1 MYYQEII
8 AGTVGAENTYGTIYG
23 RIEEKPF
30 TYLRASTDDMT
41 GTLRAYVGQGE
52 FTDDPLLTFGG
63 YGVVKVPRL
72 QDLLQYICEQGYEHH
87 VSVNPS
93 RVAGAVAEALS
104 KYQGWDI
111 YYHR

>member
-1 MYYQEII
+1 
-8 AGTVGAENTYGTIYG
+8 VGE
-23 RIEEKPF
+23 
-30 TYLRASTDDMT
+30 
-41 GTLRAYVGQGE
+41 GE

-72 QDLLQYICEQGYEHH
+72 QDLLQHICEEGYEHH
-87 VSVNPS
+87 VSVNPT
-93 RVAGAVAEALS
+93 RTAGAVAEALT